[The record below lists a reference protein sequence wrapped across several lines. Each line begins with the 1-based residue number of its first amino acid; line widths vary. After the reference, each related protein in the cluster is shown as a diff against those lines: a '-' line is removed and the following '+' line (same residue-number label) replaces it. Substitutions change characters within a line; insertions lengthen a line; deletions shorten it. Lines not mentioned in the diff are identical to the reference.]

1 MAAEQPK
8 TIRLA
13 DYRAPDFLAETIDL
27 TFDLDPK
34 ATRVTARSA
43 FRRNPVHKGD
53 GKGEGRPL
61 VLDGEGMKLVSI
73 TVDGRALG
81 EKEYTLVDETLTVP
95 SVPDGFELVVVTE
108 IAPEANTR
116 LEGLYLSNGI
126 YTTQCEAEGF
136 RRITFFPDRPDVMAV
151 YRVTVRGDRKAC
163 PVLPPNGNPV
173 SENELPDEI
182 ERASR
187 RERVC

>member
-1 MAAEQPK
+1 M
-8 TIRLA
+8 
-13 DYRAPDFLAETIDL
+13 
-27 TFDLDPK
+27 
-34 ATRVTARSA
+34 RVTARSA

-53 GKGEGRPL
+53 GKCEGRPL

-136 RRITFFPDRPDVMAV
+136 RRITFFPDRPHVMAV
-151 YRVTVRGDRKAC
+151 YRVTVRGARKAS
-163 PVLPPNGNPV
+163 PVLLSNRNPTPE
-173 SENELPDEI
+173 SELPDGRPEAV
-182 ERASR
+182 RADPHPKT
-187 RERVC
+187 